1 MKGLTGRG
9 WITLFALLI
18 TAIFFIRMAGP
29 SDLEGDAQDRN
40 VGYVM
45 DTVWNGNWLVQT
57 DIRGR
62 IMSKPP
68 LHTWAASALA
78 SVGGINR
85 ITLSL
90 PSALAVFGMALAVF
104 VVGRCRLG
112 LLAGGL
118 AGLAVVLAPIMSR
131 HISLVRTDAMFALAI
146 ALAAFAAH
154 RAWERGGN
162 WTPFWLAAAA
172 ATLIKGPLGLLIAAS
187 GLLAFFW
194 ERRSDPIAPPPRGHH
209 GTGMAL
215 FFALTLGWLA
225 LGIASHGQKLIDKLF
240 FDELLGQATG
250 LRKGNTPGENLYK
263 PFFFFTL
270 RFLPFSLFL
279 WLALWRIV
287 RHPASDA
294 TERHFERFLTCWI
307 GVGLLIFGFA
317 AHFRADLL
325 LPLWPAAALLAGRE
339 MARLLQHYR
348 PALQGAIIAV
358 SVIVMVG
365 AMAWNNLGKEARFS
379 KEVRY
384 TLRAEAAAK
393 ALQASGIDVRQ
404 LRHLDTPTVLQ
415 LKLGTFNVW
424 ISEAEALALAQS
436 VSPVLFAVEDPQDY
450 PRLFGND
457 GVARYK
463 LFEVPGLSVFSQAA
477 ALRHKKD

>member
-1 MKGLTGRG
+1 MKALAVRG
-9 WITLFALLI
+9 WMVLLALLV
-18 TAIFFIRMAGP
+18 AGIFAMRMAGP

-45 DTVWNGNWLVQT
+45 DVVWNGHWLVQT

-85 ITLSL
+85 VTLSL
-90 PSALAVFGMALAVF
+90 PSALAALGMALLVF
-104 VVGRCRLG
+104 TVGRRRFG

-118 AGLAVVLAPIMSR
+118 AGLAMVLAPIMSR
-131 HISLVRTDAMFALAI
+131 HISLVRSDAMFALAI
-146 ALAAFAAH
+146 ALAALAAH
-154 RAWERGGN
+154 RAWSAGERGGS

-194 ERRSDPIAPPPRGHH
+194 ERRTDPATPPPRGRH
-209 GTGMAL
+209 GTGLLL

-225 LGIASHGQKLIDKLF
+225 LGVASHGQKLIDKLF

-250 LRKGNTPGENLYK
+250 LRKDSTPGENLYK
-263 PFFFFTL
+263 PFFFLTL

-287 RHPASDA
+287 RHPAGDA
-294 TERHFERFLTCWI
+294 TERLFERFLFCWVGI
-307 GVGLLIFGFA
+307 GLFIFGFA

-339 MARLLQHYR
+339 MARLLQYCK
-348 PALQGAIIAV
+348 PALQSGLIAAG
-358 SVIVMVG
+358 VIVMIG

-384 TLRAEAAAK
+384 TLRAEAAAQ

-404 LRHLDTPTVLQ
+404 LRHLDTSTVLQ

-424 ISEAEALALAQS
+424 ISEAEAVALAQS
-436 VSPVLFAVEDPQDY
+436 ATPVLLAVEDPQDY
-450 PRLFGND
+450 PRLFSDD
-457 GVARYK
+457 GAARRK
-463 LFEVPGLSVFSQAA
+463 IFETPGLSVYSNAQ
-477 ALRHKKD
+477 